1 MGKIHRYL
9 ALVAAG
15 MAMAACDNDVLS
27 PNRPYRSRVRNN
39 NSTISSGDDWRAK
52 GLSEFVINDKII
64 IARNERE
71 AQKRYKTRYGSK
83 PEQK

>member
-1 MGKIHRYL
+1 MDKIHRYL

-15 MAMAACDNDVLS
+15 MAMASCDNDTLP

-39 NSTISSGDDWRAK
+39 NSTLSRRDELKAK
-52 GLSEFVINDKII
+52 GLSEFVINGKTI

-71 AQKRYKTRYGSK
+71 AQKRYKSRYGNNS
-83 PEQK
+83 EQQ